1 MVIWGAR
8 VDPNLNGYLR
18 VMLLITGIRSP
29 QIFGSSISSETYFT
43 ERNPLLRNL
52 PKPKLS
58 DDLFNLSEISSNLD
72 GE

>member
-8 VDPNLNGYLR
+8 VDQAIQGYIR

-29 QIFGSSISSETYFT
+29 QIFGSTTNHYGMMSS
-43 ERNPLLRNL
+43 RNPLLRNL

-58 DDLFNLSEISSNLD
+58 DDLFELSDISAKMKD
-72 GE
+72 M